1 MTSLVS
7 VKRPL
12 NWKRT
17 LKRGQ
22 PRPKDDVQ
30 DGRLFFVYQPR
41 KELGC
46 LYERWITPEKLEI
59 KKEYH
64 LKKKCEYR
72 KLAKLSKSGFRT
84 NQEMVAIVQR
94 AIKAGLISTCSQ
106 Q

>member
-1 MTSLVS
+1 MNSSPLIS

-64 LKKKCEYR
+64 QKKKGEYR
-72 KLAKLSKSGFRT
+72 RAAKLNRTGFKST
-84 NQEMVAIVQR
+84 EEMRAIVQR
-94 AIKAGLISTCSQ
+94 AIKAGLIST
-106 Q
+106 